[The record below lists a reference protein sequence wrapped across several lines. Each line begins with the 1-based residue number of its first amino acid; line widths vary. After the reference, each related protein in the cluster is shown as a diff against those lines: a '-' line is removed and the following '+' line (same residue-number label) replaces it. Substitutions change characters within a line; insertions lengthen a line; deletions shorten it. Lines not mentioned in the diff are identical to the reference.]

1 MRWTITTRTM
11 ATSTSKG
18 PSKVSP
24 GQFRSR
30 KKAFERPVLI
40 RALYKSRLEDK
51 LAAQLESAG
60 HSFDYE
66 KLKLKY
72 EVPARQA
79 TYTPDFD
86 LGNGVIIE
94 AKGWLQTAD
103 RTKMIHVK
111 RDHPELDIRFVFSG
125 NPTKKPIY
133 KGSPTSYAKW
143 CEDHGFPWAGN
154 GTIPEAWLTP
164 ATTH

>member
-1 MRWTITTRTM
+1 M
-11 ATSTSKG
+11 ATSTSN
-18 PSKVSP
+18 KVSP
-24 GQFRSR
+24 GQHRSR
-30 KKAFERPVLI
+30 KKHYERPVLI

-51 LAAQLESAG
+51 LAAQLESSG
-60 HSFDYE
+60 YSFEYE

-72 EVPARQA
+72 EVPARVA
-79 TYTPDFD
+79 TYTPDFK
-86 LGNGVIIE
+86 LENGIIIE

-103 RTKMIHVK
+103 RTKMIQVK

-125 NPTKKPIY
+125 NPQNKPIY

-154 GTIPEAWLTP
+154 SVIPEEWLRDDQ
-164 ATTH
+164 

>member
-1 MRWTITTRTM
+1 M
-11 ATSTSKG
+11 ATSISKG
-18 PSKVSP
+18 QAVPGVKKVSP
-24 GQFRSR
+24 GQHRAKR
-30 KKAFERPVLI
+30 KHYERPVLI
-40 RALYKSRLEDK
+40 RALYKSKLEDK

-60 HSFDYE
+60 YQFEYE

-72 EVPARQA
+72 EVPARLA
-79 TYTPDFD
+79 TYIPDFK
-86 LGNGVIIE
+86 LTNGIIIE

-125 NPTKKPIY
+125 NPEKKPIY

-143 CEDHGFPWAGN
+143 CQDHGFLWAGN
-154 GTIPEAWLTP
+154 GQIPTEWLQEP
-164 ATTH
+164 KKVQP